1 MKNDNISY
9 KLLIYQEN
17 TYKLLLTTEIKGK
30 YYDWLYNREVYSK
43 IERIFQFFN
52 STIVFVINYNC
63 V

>member
-1 MKNDNISY
+1 MKNYNISY

-52 STIVFVINYNC
+52 LTIVFVINYNC